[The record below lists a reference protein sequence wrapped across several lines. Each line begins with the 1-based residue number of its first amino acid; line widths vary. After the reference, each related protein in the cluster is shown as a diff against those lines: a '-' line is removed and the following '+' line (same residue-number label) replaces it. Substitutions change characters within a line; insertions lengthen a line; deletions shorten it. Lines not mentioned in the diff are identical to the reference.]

1 MLKSFLL
8 NLLKVVHYSFDIFN
22 SSSSLLSLFG
32 SLILL
37 IYFIFF
43 FLIYFLVYLHSST
56 EDG

>member
-1 MLKSFLL
+1 MVKSFLL

-43 FLIYFLVYLHSST
+43 FLNLFPGLFA
-56 EDG
+56 